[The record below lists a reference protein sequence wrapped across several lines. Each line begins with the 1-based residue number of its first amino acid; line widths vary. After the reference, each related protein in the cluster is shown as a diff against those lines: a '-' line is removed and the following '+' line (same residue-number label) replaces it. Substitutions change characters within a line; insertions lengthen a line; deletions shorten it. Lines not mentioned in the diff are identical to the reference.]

1 MSVSTKVFSAI
12 SRPPSV
18 SSPGSSKSL
27 QKALRILLYMGQANP
42 NTGIGEIAK
51 ELGLNKT
58 TVYRL
63 LTAMERFGLVEKT
76 PVGESYRLGLKL
88 HELGA
93 KAVESRSMRV
103 EAHPLLVELARKSGE
118 SVHLAVPGP
127 RGAVCLDHVESNTM
141 FMVRTPIGSTFE
153 PHCSAIGKAVAAFL
167 PEEELD
173 TLLSAHTWNKY
184 TVHTRTSPA
193 DIKKDLQQVV
203 RRGYALDRQETEI
216 GISCIAVPV
225 HLPFGRGIAA
235 VGLSGPTNRLRGKA
249 LTDKIALS
257 KETVALIAQRLRP

>member
-1 MSVSTKVFSAI
+1 
-12 SRPPSV
+12 
-18 SSPGSSKSL
+18 
-27 QKALRILLYMGQANP
+27 MGQANP
-42 NTGIGEIAK
+42 NSGIGDIAK

-63 LTAMERFGLVEKT
+63 LTAMERFGLVERT

-88 HELGA
+88 HELGTRA
-93 KAVESRSMRV
+93 IESRSVRG
-103 EAHPLLVELARKSGE
+103 EARPLLVELARRSGE

-127 RGAVCLDHVESNTM
+127 RGAICLDQVESNTM

-153 PHCSAIGKAVAAFL
+153 PHCSAIGKAVVAFL

-173 TLLSAHTWNKY
+173 ALLSAHPWNKY
-184 TVHTRTSPA
+184 TIHTRTAPA

-203 RRGYALDRQETEI
+203 RRGYALDKQETEI
-216 GISCIAVPV
+216 GISCIAVPL
-225 HLPFGRGIAA
+225 HLPFGRGVAA
-235 VGLSGPTNRLRGKA
+235 VGLSGPTNRIRGKA
-249 LTDKIALS
+249 LAEKIAMN

>member
-1 MSVSTKVFSAI
+1 
-12 SRPPSV
+12 
-18 SSPGSSKSL
+18 
-27 QKALRILLYMGQANP
+27 
-42 NTGIGEIAK
+42 
-51 ELGLNKT
+51 
-58 TVYRL
+58 
-63 LTAMERFGLVEKT
+63 
-76 PVGESYRLGLKL
+76 
-88 HELGA
+88 
-93 KAVESRSMRV
+93 
-103 EAHPLLVELARKSGE
+103 
-118 SVHLAVPGP
+118 
-127 RGAVCLDHVESNTM
+127 
-141 FMVRTPIGSTFE
+141 
-153 PHCSAIGKAVAAFL
+153 VAAFL